1 MDFSN
6 MDGMQVLWYL
16 LTHWEEGKG
25 LWMIIGFAM
34 TVLILSLFLDWQ
46 DVPPTKDPWHLF

>member
-25 LWMIIGFAM
+25 LWMIIGFA
-34 TVLILSLFLDWQ
+34 TVVLIISAFLDWR
-46 DVPPTKDPWHLF
+46 DIPPTRDPWHLF